1 MFSKHKMIYNARD
14 PEDTDKSSS
23 FHTKWR
29 TMQDHIYIYFV
40 EKLRKGLISASGHLN
55 KLSYLDMLFQL
66 EIVDL
71 FREL

>member
-1 MFSKHKMIYNARD
+1 MRETHK
-14 PEDTDKSSS
+14 TQ
-23 FHTKWR
+23 TKAVHSIQNGEQCKI
-29 TMQDHIYIYFV
+29 TYIYFV